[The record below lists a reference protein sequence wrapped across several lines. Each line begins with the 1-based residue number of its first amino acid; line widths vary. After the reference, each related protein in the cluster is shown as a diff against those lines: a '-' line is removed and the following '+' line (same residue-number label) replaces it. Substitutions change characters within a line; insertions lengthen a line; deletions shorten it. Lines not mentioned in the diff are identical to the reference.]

1 MDGKETA
8 GRRILIVEDDGDTRL
23 VLRQMLEREGY
34 GAAEAADA
42 RQAVEVARSQCPD
55 LILMDLNLP
64 GMDGVEATRLIRQ
77 MRELCV
83 VPVIAVTAMDP
94 EEYRQ
99 RALLAGCNDYVLKP
113 PEPELLLEKVRALL
127 EAGRAARLAAGMSA
141 ALGGE

>member
-8 GRRILIVEDDGDTRL
+8 GTRILVVEDDDDTRIL
-23 VLRQMLEREGY
+23 LRRLLEGEGY
-34 GAAEAADA
+34 TVAEAADG
-42 RQAVEVARSQCPD
+42 RQAVETARTQCPD

-64 GMDGVEATRLIRQ
+64 GVDGVEATRIISE

-94 EEYRQ
+94 DEYRQ
-99 RALLAGCNDYVLKP
+99 RALLAGCNNYVLKP

-127 EAGRAARLAAGMSA
+127 EAGRAARLAAGLMA
-141 ALGGE
+141 AMHAG

>member
-1 MDGKETA
+1 MDEKETA

-23 VLRQMLEREGY
+23 VLRRMLEREGY
-34 GAAEAADA
+34 CAAEAADG
-42 RQAVEVARSQCPD
+42 RQAVAAARAQCPD

-64 GMDGVEATRLIRQ
+64 GMDGVEATRLIRE

-83 VPVIAVTAMDP
+83 VPVIAVTAMNP
-94 EEYRQ
+94 EEYRG

-113 PEPELLLEKVRALL
+113 LEPELLLEKVRALI